1 MAGYHVSLLKPNDVS
16 ANLRSGT
23 FALRWPEESNKPVV
37 INNYLE
43 IYVYNRVNL
52 LYLESNCLQSIRRY

>member
-23 FALRWPEESNKPVV
+23 FVLKWSEEGNKPGV
-37 INNYLE
+37 INNYLD
-43 IYVYNRVNL
+43 IYVYNQVNL
-52 LYLESNCLQSIRRY
+52 FYLGSNCLQSIR

>member
-23 FALRWPEESNKPVV
+23 FALRWPEEANKPVV